1 MKINKET
8 RQLSRQLLRASVV
21 DGKLDSG
28 RISALVESLIEKKPR
43 HYIQGLEAYQR
54 LLRLEVEKR
63 TATIETA
70 TALPADAGQQIVDN
84 LKRRYG
90 NDLTARFVV
99 NPELLGGMRIRVG
112 SDVWDSS
119 VRNRLPRLQQQL
131 SPHNTI
137 SILLEE

>member
-8 RQLSRQLLRASVV
+8 RQLAKGLLRSSLT

-28 RISALVESLIEKKPR
+28 RIAALVKTLIEKKPR
-43 HYIQGLEAYQR
+43 NYIKALDAYKR

-63 TATIETA
+63 TATIESA
-70 TALPADAGQQIVDN
+70 SELQPDAAREIIDN
-84 LKRRYG
+84 LKRTYG
-90 NDLTARFVV
+90 VDLNPHFIT

-119 VRNRLPRLQQQL
+119 VRNRLQRLEQQF
-131 SPHNTI
+131 
-137 SILLEE
+137 

>member
-8 RQLSRQLLRASVV
+8 RQLAKQLLRASFT
-21 DGKLDSG
+21 DGQLDSG
-28 RISALVESLIEKKPR
+28 RIASLVKSLIDKKPR
-43 HYIQGLEAYQR
+43 HYIQALEAYKR
-54 LLRLEVEKR
+54 LVRLEVEKR

-70 TALPADAGQQIVDN
+70 TELSPDASQQLVAN

-99 NPELLGGMRIRVG
+99 IPELLGGMRIRVG

-119 VRNRLPRLQQQL
+119 VRNRLQRLQQQL
-131 SPHNTI
+131 
-137 SILLEE
+137 